1 MTEFVVLRPKIYSYL
16 THDSDEIKK
25 VKGTKK
31 YAIHWKRKFEN
42 YKSCLEKTQLKNEI
56 NYLEKN
62 KLNVNDLRENYKEFR
77 KNNKLMLKLQ

>member
-1 MTEFVVLRPKIYSYL
+1 M
-16 THDSDEIKK
+16 HKK
-25 VKGTKK
+25 AEK

-42 YKSCLEKTQLKNEI
+42 YKSCLEKTQLENEI

-62 KLNVNDLRENYKEFR
+62 KLNVNDLRESYKEFR